1 MCAQRLIPN
10 NPPPAPRPFIL
21 LGSLLTSNIQ
31 PLTSAF
37 PCAPLTH
44 ALALDSRFSHQS
56 PACPEHQRRVTAH
69 QSHAALSLFAGGRG
83 VGCDFPISIFEF
95 PIHKSFRMRSSAIS
109 RAKSFGMRSCKNAPL
124 QLL

>member
-1 MCAQRLIPN
+1 MCAPLLIAD

-37 PCAPLTH
+37 PSAPLTH
-44 ALALDSRFSHQS
+44 ALALDSSFSHQS

-69 QSHAALSLFAGGRG
+69 QSHACFVPFRRG

-95 PIHKSFRMRSSAIS
+95 PIHKSFRMRSS
-109 RAKSFGMRSCKNAPL
+109 
-124 QLL
+124 